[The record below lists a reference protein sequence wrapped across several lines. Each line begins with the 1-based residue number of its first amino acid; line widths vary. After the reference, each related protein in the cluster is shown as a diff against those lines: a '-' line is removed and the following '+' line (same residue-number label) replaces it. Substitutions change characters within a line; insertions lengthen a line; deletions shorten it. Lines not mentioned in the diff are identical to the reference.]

1 MGGGSLYSEKRRY
14 GLKKIILV
22 FSALVLAVMLAACSL
37 EVTDSV
43 LSDFDSSYGKTT
55 SAYVVEDGQLYEV
68 TVRDLTG
75 EIISKEPVP
84 DSIVATPETAQAVFD
99 SDISGKLVYFDRGT
113 YGSLELRPS
122 KNDVTAYRR
131 SGTQVP
137 VDQLESTGVYTYIR
151 NIDDVHFL
159 ASDEAVFTGSFRIRS
174 THIYGDGNYD
184 AVREVEC
191 VNTTTSY
198 YSQVNLNRVW
208 FENMKFSGESSQFN
222 FGYYNDAAAHDV
234 TFIRCSFSNND
245 SDLTSGGGVAAI
257 RLAADNSGKY
267 NDITVDSCC
276 FSSCYQGV
284 YIQCGDG
291 IEVINSDF
299 DGTEHNAIAVQSS
312 TDSFSG
318 SVVIRNNHISNTN
331 DRAVRFGKG
340 SEAEI
345 EVSGNA
351 FSNAA
356 DTDGQLLKSETLT
369 SCTYS
374 FSSNTYDGQPL
385 EDVSGEDS
393 SWTVTVQ

>member
-1 MGGGSLYSEKRRY
+1 MLAF
-14 GLKKIILV
+14 ILLPV
-22 FSALVLAVMLAACSL
+22 LAACSL
-37 EVTDSV
+37 EVTDSA
-43 LSDFDSSYGKTT
+43 LSDLNSNYGKTT
-55 SAYVVEDGQLYEV
+55 SEYVVEDGQLYEIS
-68 TVRDLTG
+68 VRDMTG
-75 EIISKEPVP
+75 EILSKEPVP
-84 DSIVATPETAQAVFD
+84 DSIVATPGTAQDVLD
-99 SDISGKLVYFDRGT
+99 SSISGKLVYFDSGK
-113 YGSLELRPS
+113 YESLELRPS
-122 KNDVTAYRR
+122 KNTVTAYRNA
-131 SGTQVP
+131 SEVP
-137 VDQLESTGVYTYIR
+137 VDQLEDTGVYTYVR
-151 NIDDVHFL
+151 NIDSVHFL
-159 ASDEAVFTGSFRIRS
+159 ASDEAVFTGSFTIRS
-174 THIYGDGNYD
+174 THIYGDENYD
-184 AVREVEC
+184 AVRGVQC
-191 VNTTTSY
+191 INTTTSY
-198 YSQVNLNRVW
+198 YSKVNLNSVC
-208 FENMKFSGESSQFN
+208 FENMNFRGESSQIN
-222 FGYYNDAAAHDV
+222 FGYYNDAVAHDV

-356 DTDGQLLKSETLT
+356 DTDGQLLKSETLA

-385 EDVSGEDS
+385 EDVSGEDF
-393 SWTVTVQ
+393 SWTVTV

>member
-1 MGGGSLYSEKRRY
+1 MRKTSVIL
-14 GLKKIILV
+14 LAFILV
-22 FSALVLAVMLAACSL
+22 LVLAACSL
-37 EVTDSV
+37 EVTDSA
-43 LSDFDSSYGKTT
+43 LSDLNSNYGKTT
-55 SAYVVEDGQLYEV
+55 SEYVVEDGQLYEIS
-68 TVRDLTG
+68 VRDMTG
-75 EIISKEPVP
+75 EILSKEPVP
-84 DSIVATPETAQAVFD
+84 DSIVATPETAQVVLD
-99 SDISGKLVYFDRGT
+99 SSISGKLVYFDSGT

-122 KNDVTAYRR
+122 KDTVTAYRN
-131 SGTQVP
+131 GVEVP
-137 VDQLESTGVYTYIR
+137 VDQLENTGVYTYVR
-151 NIDDVHFL
+151 NIDSVHFL
-159 ASDEAVFTGSFRIRS
+159 ASDETVFTGSFTIRS
-174 THIYGDGNYD
+174 THIYGDENYD
-184 AVREVEC
+184 AVRDVQC
-191 VNTTTSY
+191 INTTTSY
-198 YSQVNLNRVW
+198 YSKVNLNSVC
-208 FENMKFSGESSQFN
+208 FENMNFRGESSQIN

-356 DTDGQLLKSETLT
+356 DTDGQLLKSETLA

>member
-1 MGGGSLYSEKRRY
+1 MRKTSV
-14 GLKKIILV
+14 IL
-22 FSALVLAVMLAACSL
+22 LAFILLPVLAACSL
-37 EVTDSV
+37 EVTDSA
-43 LSDFDSSYGKTT
+43 LSDLNSKYGKTT
-55 SAYVVEDGQLYEV
+55 SEYVVEDGQLYEIS
-68 TVRDLTG
+68 VRDMTG
-75 EIISKEPVP
+75 EILSKEPVP
-84 DSIVATPETAQAVFD
+84 DSIVATPGTAQDVLD
-99 SDISGKLVYFDRGT
+99 SSISGKLVYFDSGK
-113 YGSLELRPS
+113 YESLELRPS
-122 KNDVTAYRR
+122 KNTVTAYRNA
-131 SGTQVP
+131 SEVP
-137 VDQLESTGVYTYIR
+137 VDQLEDTGVYTYVR
-151 NIDDVHFL
+151 NIDSVHFL
-159 ASDEAVFTGSFRIRS
+159 ASDEAVFTGSFTIRS
-174 THIYGDGNYD
+174 THIYGDENYD
-184 AVREVEC
+184 AVRGVQC
-191 VNTTTSY
+191 INTTTSY
-198 YSQVNLNRVW
+198 YSKVNLNSVC
-208 FENMKFSGESSQFN
+208 FENMNFRGESSQIN
-222 FGYYNDAAAHDV
+222 FGYYNDAVAHDV

-356 DTDGQLLKSETLT
+356 DTDGQLLKSETLA

-385 EDVSGEDS
+385 EDVSGEDF
-393 SWTVTVQ
+393 SWTVTV

>member
-1 MGGGSLYSEKRRY
+1 MRKTSV
-14 GLKKIILV
+14 IL
-22 FSALVLAVMLAACSL
+22 LAFILLSVLAACSL
-37 EVTDSV
+37 EVTDSA
-43 LSDFDSSYGKTT
+43 LSDLNSNYGKTT
-55 SAYVVEDGQLYEV
+55 SEYVVEDGQLYEIS
-68 TVRDLTG
+68 VRDMTG
-75 EIISKEPVP
+75 EILSKEPVP
-84 DSIVATPETAQAVFD
+84 DSIVATPGTAQDVLD
-99 SDISGKLVYFDRGT
+99 SSISGKLVYFDSGT

-122 KNDVTAYRR
+122 KNTVTAYRN
-131 SGTQVP
+131 GLEVVP
-137 VDQLESTGVYTYIR
+137 VDQLEDTGVYTYVR
-151 NIDDVHFL
+151 NIDSVHFL
-159 ASDEAVFTGSFRIRS
+159 ASDEAVFTGSFTIRS
-174 THIYGDGNYD
+174 THIYGDENYD
-184 AVREVEC
+184 AVRDVQC
-191 VNTTTSY
+191 INTTTSY
-198 YSQVNLNRVW
+198 YSKVNLNSVC
-208 FENMKFSGESSQFN
+208 FENMNFRGESSQIN
-222 FGYYNDAAAHDV
+222 FGYYNDAEAHDV

-318 SVVIRNNHISNTN
+318 PVVIRNNHISNTN

-340 SEAEI
+340 FGAEI

-356 DTDGQLLKSETLT
+356 DADGQLLKSETLA

-385 EDVSGEDS
+385 EDVSGEDF
-393 SWTVTVQ
+393 SWTVTV

>member
-1 MGGGSLYSEKRRY
+1 MRKTSVIL
-14 GLKKIILV
+14 LAFILV
-22 FSALVLAVMLAACSL
+22 LVLAACSL
-37 EVTDSV
+37 EVTDSA
-43 LSDFDSSYGKTT
+43 LSDLNSNYGKTT
-55 SAYVVEDGQLYEV
+55 SEYVVEDGQLYEIS
-68 TVRDLTG
+68 VRDMTG
-75 EIISKEPVP
+75 EILSKEPVP
-84 DSIVATPETAQAVFD
+84 DSIVATPETAQAVLD
-99 SDISGKLVYFDRGT
+99 SSISGKLVYFDSGT

-122 KNDVTAYRR
+122 KDTVTAYRN
-131 SGTQVP
+131 GVEVP
-137 VDQLESTGVYTYIR
+137 VDQLENTGVYTYVR
-151 NIDDVHFL
+151 NIDSVHFL
-159 ASDEAVFTGSFRIRS
+159 ASDETVFTGSFTIRS
-174 THIYGDGNYD
+174 TYIYGDENYD
-184 AVREVEC
+184 AVRDVQC
-191 VNTTTSY
+191 INTTTSY
-198 YSQVNLNRVW
+198 YSKVNLNSVC
-208 FENMKFSGESSQFN
+208 FENMNFRGESSQFN
-222 FGYYNDAAAHDV
+222 FGYYNDAAVNGV
-234 TFIRCSFSNND
+234 TFLCCSFSNND

-312 TDSFSG
+312 IDSFSG

-356 DTDGQLLKSETLT
+356 DTDGQLLKSETLA

>member
-1 MGGGSLYSEKRRY
+1 MRKTSV
-14 GLKKIILV
+14 IL
-22 FSALVLAVMLAACSL
+22 LAFILLPVLAACSL

-55 SAYVVEDGQLYEV
+55 SEYVVEDGQLYEIS
-68 TVRDLTG
+68 VRDMTG
-75 EIISKEPVP
+75 EILSKEPVP
-84 DSIVATPETAQAVFD
+84 DSIVATPETAQAVLD
-99 SDISGKLVYFDRGT
+99 SSISGKLVYFDSGT

-122 KNDVTAYRR
+122 KDTVTAYRN
-131 SGTQVP
+131 GVEVP
-137 VDQLESTGVYTYIR
+137 VDQLENTGVYTYVR
-151 NIDDVHFL
+151 NIDSVHFL
-159 ASDEAVFTGSFRIRS
+159 ASDETVFTGSFTIRS
-174 THIYGDGNYD
+174 THIYGDENYD
-184 AVREVEC
+184 AVREVQC
-191 VNTTTSY
+191 INTTTSY
-198 YSQVNLNRVW
+198 YSKVNLNSVC
-208 FENMKFSGESSQFN
+208 FENMNFRGESSQFN

-374 FSSNTYDGQPL
+374 FSSNTYDGQLL

>member
-1 MGGGSLYSEKRRY
+1 MRKTSV
-14 GLKKIILV
+14 IL
-22 FSALVLAVMLAACSL
+22 LAFILLPVLAACSL
-37 EVTDSV
+37 EVTDSA
-43 LSDFDSSYGKTT
+43 LSDLNSNYGKTT
-55 SAYVVEDGQLYEV
+55 SEYVVEDGQLYEIS
-68 TVRDLTG
+68 VRDMTG
-75 EIISKEPVP
+75 EILSKEPVP
-84 DSIVATPETAQAVFD
+84 DSIVATPGTAQDVLD
-99 SDISGKLVYFDRGT
+99 SSISGKLVYFDSGK
-113 YGSLELRPS
+113 YESLELRPS
-122 KNDVTAYRR
+122 KNTVTAYRNA
-131 SGTQVP
+131 SEVP
-137 VDQLESTGVYTYIR
+137 VDQLEDTGVYTYVR
-151 NIDDVHFL
+151 NIDSVHFL
-159 ASDEAVFTGSFRIRS
+159 ASDEAVFTGSFTIRS
-174 THIYGDGNYD
+174 THIYGDENYD
-184 AVREVEC
+184 AVRGVQC
-191 VNTTTSY
+191 INTTTSY
-198 YSQVNLNRVW
+198 YSKVNLNSVC
-208 FENMKFSGESSQFN
+208 FENMNFRGESSQIN
-222 FGYYNDAAAHDV
+222 FGYYNDAVAHDV

-356 DTDGQLLKSETLT
+356 DTDGQLLKSETLA

-385 EDVSGEDS
+385 EDVSGEDF
-393 SWTVTVQ
+393 SWTVTV